1 MSSNSESQFV
11 EKEIPAGVSFVHG
24 SITSDFLSN
33 DAILLSDSVFSN
45 LLPQVFGPYS
55 DFEEHPNPPAF
66 FAFHSELSTHAA
78 LWSLLAE
85 RCSSENIE
93 SAVSSDVF
101 LHNYDV
107 SEPIKVVEFE
117 SFQALSDF
125 IEQKTGFCHSENSPA
140 MVSDVFDLF
149 PDIEGFVVLQDAV
162 CSEPEVILN
171 KRGFSKI
178 SRQFK
183 TRLGVEEQQART
195 LDDMG
200 VPLMYREGGFFH
212 RGFASQYRNKYG
224 VENMN
229 KALFQF
235 ILQELKRPPKLDTK
249 ASRTITRAKLMRCR
263 VGSEMGRVHHAQVG
277 SVLQTFQES
286 PQTSRGRL
294 TRTRSA
300 NLEEVLRSDSEKK
313 TPRQGR
319 RR

>member
-125 IEQKTGFCHSENSPA
+125 IKQETGCRYQSNSSDMTSE
-140 MVSDVFDLF
+140 VFDLF
-149 PDIEGFVVLQDAV
+149 PNAEGFVVRQDAV
-162 CSEPEVILN
+162 RGELEVILN
-171 KRGFSKI
+171 ERGLSKI
-178 SRQFK
+178 SRKFK
-183 TRLGVEEQQART
+183 TRLGVEEEQARIV
-195 LDDMG
+195 DDME
-200 VPLMYREGGFFH
+200 VPL
-212 RGFASQYRNKYG
+212 QYRKG
-224 VENMN
+224 GIFERMN
-229 KALFQF
+229 KAKFKTVSK
-235 ILQELKRPPKLDTK
+235 ELREPLKVATE
-249 ASRTITRAKLMRCR
+249 ASRRISRTELIGYR
-263 VGSEMGRVHHAQVG
+263 VGGEMGRVHRAKVG
-277 SVLQTFQES
+277 DVVDTFQES